1 MLEAALSAFTI
12 LLVTVGPLD
21 VALIYAGILERGRV
35 HDARRLSARA
45 VGIAAVVLIVFAFLG
60 TRLLE
65 LLHVGIPAFRIAG
78 GILLLILS
86 IDHLFARHS
95 GLSSITATEEREA
108 KQSQDIAVF
117 PLAIPLIAGPG
128 SLTAIVLLMSR
139 AAGDLLQSALVLA
152 MLAVVLTLT
161 LVALLIA
168 SQIRRALGTIG
179 VNVVARVSG
188 IVLAA
193 LSVQYVL
200 DGLAEVPLFR

>member
-1 MLEAALSAFTI
+1 
-12 LLVTVGPLD
+12 V
-21 VALIYAGILERGRV
+21 
-35 HDARRLSARA
+35 RA
-45 VGIAAVVLIVFAFLG
+45 VGIAAGVLIAFAFLG

-78 GILLLILS
+78 GILLLIFS
-86 IDHLFARHS
+86 IDLLFARHS
-95 GLSSITATEEREA
+95 GLSSITATEELEA
-108 KQSQDIAVF
+108 KRSEDIAVF

-139 AAGDLLQSALVLA
+139 AAGDRLQSAIVLA
-152 MLAVVLTLT
+152 MLAIVLMLTLA
-161 LVALLIA
+161 ALLVA
-168 SQIRRALGTIG
+168 SQIRRALGVTG
-179 VNVVARVSG
+179 VNVVARISG